1 MTTIKTALQSDW
13 GQPLQRFARELAPI
27 LVATFAAG
35 WWLGH
40 QIHTL
45 NDWLVGKYQPPAR
58 VMALPPAAPL
68 ALPPA
73 APLPG
78 WMRVVNV
85 SLDTEVRLLAA
96 SGMGRR
102 KIAKTIGVSE
112 YKVRSILQA
121 KQ

>member
-1 MTTIKTALQSDW
+1 MTTIKTALQSNW

-58 VMALPPAAPL
+58 VLALPPAAPL
-68 ALPPA
+68 ALPQGA
-73 APLPG
+73 TFDID
-78 WMRVVNV
+78 
-85 SLDTEVRLLAA
+85 SEVRQLAS

-102 KIAKTIGVSE
+102 KIAKAMGISE

-121 KQ
+121 P